1 MKNLLS
7 ILLLLVPAFL
17 TQAQTTEIS
26 CATSFTEEASDFSQ
40 RGGKYLT
47 ASGELK
53 VLVVFAKFK
62 DDTSSHQFWPTDS
75 YPSEMNNFIDPDM
88 QKGSTHY
95 LNLTN
100 YYNQMSF
107 GKFKVTGKAIGVETS
122 YPISHYIPTNG
133 TYPDRSLANKDILQA
148 IDDSID
154 YTEFDNW
161 SYIDNYNH
169 SNVPDGIVAN
179 SPSPKII
186 LTPS

>member
-1 MKNLLS
+1 MKNLL
-7 ILLLLVPAFL
+7 LLTLLLVPAFL
-17 TQAQTTEIS
+17 TQAQTNEIS
-26 CATSFTEEASDFSQ
+26 CATSYAEESIKVSQ

-62 DDTSSHQFWPTDS
+62 DDNNPHQFWPNNS
-75 YPSEMNNFIDPDM
+75 YPIEMNDYIDPTM

-122 YPISHYIPTNG
+122 YPISHYIQGNE
-133 TYPDRSLANKDILQA
+133 TYPDRSLANKDVLQS

-161 SYIDNYNH
+161 
-169 SNVPDGIVAN
+169 
-179 SPSPKII
+179 
-186 LTPS
+186 T